1 MGCSPPG
8 SSVHE
13 ILQARTLEWA
23 AMLSSMGSSRP
34 RDGTRVSCGSCTA
47 GEFFT
52 TESPGK
58 PNLCLVFPYD
68 SIQPSPLLHIFFYG
82 LIHLKFISTH
92 DSPISA
98 DFKHQS
104 ITVLSLI
111 SSWVRFGACLS
122 DYQVFESS
130 YGSAGN
136 EKWSERV
143 LRRISIPLKINS
155 EPVSGGD

>member
-1 MGCSPPG
+1 MPSSRG
-8 SSVHE
+8 SSQ
-13 ILQARTLEWA
+13 LRDRTWA
-23 AMLSSMGSSRP
+23 
-34 RDGTRVSCGSCTA
+34 SCSSCTA

-155 EPVSGGD
+155 EPVSGGDWTFQTGRRLWRKA